1 MKKVVR
7 LTESDLT
14 RIIKLVIENETGT
27 KSLEDILRKTK
38 IYKLLDENSEVRVQY
53 GTGGENEGG
62 GVRFNIFPSIG
73 KENKNG
79 ISWSLNGYNQR
90 NTMDQIK
97 YFIKNDVMTRA
108 MMNELI
114 NVWNKDVAP
123 NSKSFP
129 GVYKFEDLLNNLV
142 QTLVYRPKV
151 YDDYEDI
158 VKRWFSEK
166 DYTCDKIKTLPEE
179 KVQLFIDYNYDG
191 ITHEYRGRI
200 GAYIGAK
207 EVMSKITE
215 LVKNCRS

>member
-1 MKKVVR
+1 
-7 LTESDLT
+7 
-14 RIIKLVIENETGT
+14 
-27 KSLEDILRKTK
+27 
-38 IYKLLDENSEVRVQY
+38 
-53 GTGGENEGG
+53 
-62 GVRFNIFPSIG
+62 
-73 KENKNG
+73 
-79 ISWSLNGYNQR
+79 
-90 NTMDQIK
+90 
-97 YFIKNDVMTRA
+97 
-108 MMNELI
+108 MNELI